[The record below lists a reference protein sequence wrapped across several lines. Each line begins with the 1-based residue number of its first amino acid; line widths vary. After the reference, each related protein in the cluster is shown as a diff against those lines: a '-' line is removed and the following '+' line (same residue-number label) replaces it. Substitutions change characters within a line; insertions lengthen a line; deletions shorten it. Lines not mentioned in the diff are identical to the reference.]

1 LAQRGTYREP
11 IQQDNEKWSHFIT
24 GAEVWTS
31 ASDLGEMEPH
41 IREVFR
47 QVDPNFAI
55 TNIQTMQQQVAINF
69 DQQRLLARLSGLFGV
84 LALLLAAIGLYGV
97 TAYNV
102 ARRTSEIGIRMAIG
116 ANRAH
121 IALLVLRT
129 AFAQIILG
137 LALGL
142 PLAMLIGRL
151 LGSRLY
157 QVGALDPLSLGIPAI
172 ALLLCALVASAL
184 PARRAASIEPLEALR
199 TE

>member
-1 LAQRGTYREP
+1 
-11 IQQDNEKWSHFIT
+11 
-24 GAEVWTS
+24 
-31 ASDLGEMEPH
+31 
-41 IREVFR
+41 
-47 QVDPNFAI
+47 
-55 TNIQTMQQQVAINF
+55 
-69 DQQRLLARLSGLFGV
+69 
-84 LALLLAAIGLYGV
+84 
-97 TAYNV
+97 
-102 ARRTSEIGIRMAIG
+102 MAIG

-142 PLAMLIGRL
+142 PIAMLIGRL

-172 ALLLCALVASAL
+172 VLLLCALVASAL

>member
-1 LAQRGTYREP
+1 
-11 IQQDNEKWSHFIT
+11 
-24 GAEVWTS
+24 
-31 ASDLGEMEPH
+31 
-41 IREVFR
+41 
-47 QVDPNFAI
+47 
-55 TNIQTMQQQVAINF
+55 
-69 DQQRLLARLSGLFGV
+69 
-84 LALLLAAIGLYGV
+84 
-97 TAYNV
+97 
-102 ARRTSEIGIRMAIG
+102 MAIG

-142 PLAMLIGRL
+142 PVAMLIGRL

-157 QVGALDPLSLGIPAI
+157 QVGALDPFSLGIPAI

>member
-1 LAQRGTYREP
+1 
-11 IQQDNEKWSHFIT
+11 
-24 GAEVWTS
+24 
-31 ASDLGEMEPH
+31 MEPR

-55 TNIQTMQQQVAINF
+55 TNIQTMQQQVAVNF

-116 ANRAH
+116 ANRSH

>member
-1 LAQRGTYREP
+1 
-11 IQQDNEKWSHFIT
+11 
-24 GAEVWTS
+24 
-31 ASDLGEMEPH
+31 MEPR

-55 TNIQTMQQQVAINF
+55 TNIQTMQQQVAVNF

-84 LALLLAAIGLYGV
+84 LALVLAAIGLYGV

-129 AFAQIILG
+129 AFAQIVLG

>member
-1 LAQRGTYREP
+1 
-11 IQQDNEKWSHFIT
+11 
-24 GAEVWTS
+24 
-31 ASDLGEMEPH
+31 MEPR

-55 TNIQTMQQQVAINF
+55 TNIQTMQQQVAVNF

-84 LALLLAAIGLYGV
+84 LALLLASIGLYGV

-116 ANRAH
+116 ANRSH

-142 PLAMLIGRL
+142 PIAIVIGRL

-157 QVGALDPLSLGIPAI
+157 QVGTLDPLSLGIPAA

-184 PARRAASIEPLEALR
+184 PARRAASVEPLEALR

>member
-1 LAQRGTYREP
+1 
-11 IQQDNEKWSHFIT
+11 
-24 GAEVWTS
+24 
-31 ASDLGEMEPH
+31 
-41 IREVFR
+41 
-47 QVDPNFAI
+47 VDPNFAI

-137 LALGL
+137 LALGF

-151 LGSRLY
+151 LASRLY

-172 ALLLCALVASAL
+172 ALLLCALVASAV